1 MADASYFFRLVFF
14 FLRHY
19 DILLL
24 DILLLF
30 LKLLD
35 IITLFTL
42 VLLRHLGGVIYVDCS
57 HYSILPFV
65 PLSQKRGVNF

>member
-1 MADASYFFRLVFF
+1 M
-14 FLRHY
+14 RHY

-35 IITLFTL
+35 IITPFTL
-42 VLLRHLGGVIYVDCS
+42 VLLRHLGGVIDVWFFSLVYFTLCPYVT
-57 HYSILPFV
+57 
-65 PLSQKRGVNF
+65 KRGSTF